1 MGTAQGCHIQ
11 TVYISSCR
19 RKSNV
24 LDVFS
29 QELNWEKNGIST
41 LTQGALGAFNP
52 HIGYWLTVRSLF
64 SIILNTKIPC
74 GGNQRRLQ
82 GSSWQWCFM
91 VGSRGQMSQLG
102 LVQEETGVTVPGW
115 VCCWW
120 RKRWRSWRWRKL
132 VGNDNISRHLPSGVL
147 ATTSLVMSQRSRCE
161 SLCWLLEL
169 LKFRFALS
177 ICLTVC
183 RALLSH
189 YVKCNCIPPTL
200 EPRVYWVLEL
210 WDAFSPVSTLSGA
223 LRLSWAAL

>member
-1 MGTAQGCHIQ
+1 M
-11 TVYISSCR
+11 
-19 RKSNV
+19 KSNV
-24 LDVFS
+24 LDDFS

-74 GGNQRRLQ
+74 GGNQRCLQ
-82 GSSWQWCFM
+82 RSSWQWCFM

-147 ATTSLVMSQRSRCE
+147 ATTSLVMSQWSRCE

-177 ICLTVC
+177 VCLTVC

-189 YVKCNCIPPTL
+189 YVKCICIPQ
-200 EPRVYWVLEL
+200 L
-210 WDAFSPVSTLSGA
+210 WNPVSIEFWSSGMLSVSTLSGA
-223 LRLSWAAL
+223 LRLPWAAL